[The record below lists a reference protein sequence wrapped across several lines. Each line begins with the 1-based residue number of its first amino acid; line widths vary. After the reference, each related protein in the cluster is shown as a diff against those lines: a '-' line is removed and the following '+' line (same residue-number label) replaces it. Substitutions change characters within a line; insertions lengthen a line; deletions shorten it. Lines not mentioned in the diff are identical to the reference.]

1 VRNAFRSIAD
11 GSIYRLDAADD
22 SDSTLYGE
30 IGRAVPISRLA
41 HLMIA
46 RSSNLATNLLI
57 DALDPGRVHAAAREL
72 GADSIVVLRGVEDGP
87 AYRRGLNN
95 TTTARDLAVLLMA
108 IAGGRAASVD
118 QSRIMI
124 EILVAQEFND
134 QIPAGLPAGVKVAH
148 KTGEISGISHDAA
161 IVFPPGRGPYALV
174 ILTEGFPDRQVAAR
188 LMADLS
194 ATVYRWATRRTDP
207 RE

>member
-1 VRNAFRSIAD
+1 
-11 GSIYRLDAADD
+11 
-22 SDSTLYGE
+22 
-30 IGRAVPISRLA
+30 
-41 HLMIA
+41 MIA